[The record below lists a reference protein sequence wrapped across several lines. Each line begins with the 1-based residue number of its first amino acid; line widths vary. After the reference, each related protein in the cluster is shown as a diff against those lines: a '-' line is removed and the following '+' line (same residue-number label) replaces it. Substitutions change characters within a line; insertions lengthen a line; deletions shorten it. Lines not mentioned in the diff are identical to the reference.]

1 MFEWLNQIDT
11 QLFLWLNACNNPFL
25 DHFFTFFT
33 AKEVWYPL
41 YLLLLILFFQK
52 YKLQGIWVAMFFI
65 LAIVASDQIS
75 GLIKT
80 LVERPRPTHNLAIM
94 DLVNAPTGKGGMYGF
109 VSSHAANS
117 FALTFLLA
125 LLLKRRRIW
134 IAFLL
139 WAVLTSY
146 SRIYV
151 GVHYPLDVV
160 CGAFLGSLIGWGMYK
175 LLMLFDHFFQQKRIL
190 IAGQWKLKHTKP
202 IYVAL
207 IFITATLFCV
217 SFIMLQ

>member
-1 MFEWLNQIDT
+1 MFEWLNQIDV
-11 QLFLWLNACNNPFL
+11 QVFLWLNACNSPFF

-33 AKEVWYPL
+33 AKEVLYPF
-41 YLLLLILFFQK
+41 YLLLLLLFFQK
-52 YKLQGIWVAMFFI
+52 YKLQGIWVALFFI

-75 GLIKT
+75 GLIKA
-80 LVERPRPTHNLAIM
+80 LVERPRPTHNMEIM
-94 DLVNAPTGKGGMYGF
+94 NLVNAPTGKGGSYGF

-117 FALTFLLA
+117 FALTLLLA

-134 IAFLL
+134 VALLL

-146 SRIYV
+146 SRVYV
-151 GVHYPLDVV
+151 GVHYPFDII
-160 CGAFLGSLIGWGMYK
+160 CGALLGSLIGWGMYK
-175 LLMLFDHFFQQKRIL
+175 LLMLFDHYLQQKRIL

-202 IYVAL
+202 IYFAL
-207 IFITATLFCV
+207 IFITATLLCV

>member
-1 MFEWLNQIDT
+1 MFEWLNQIDV
-11 QLFLWLNACNNPFL
+11 QVFLWLNACNSPFF

-33 AKEVWYPL
+33 AKEVWYPF
-41 YLLLLILFFQK
+41 YLLLLLLFFQK
-52 YKLQGIWVAMFFI
+52 YKLQGIWVALFFI

-75 GLIKT
+75 GLIKA
-80 LVERPRPTHNLAIM
+80 LVERPRPTHNMEIM
-94 DLVNAPTGKGGMYGF
+94 NLVNAPTGKGGSYGF

-117 FALTFLLA
+117 FALTLLLA

-134 IAFLL
+134 VALLL

-146 SRIYV
+146 SRVYV
-151 GVHYPLDVV
+151 GVHYPFDII
-160 CGAFLGSLIGWGMYK
+160 CGALLGSLIGWGMYK
-175 LLMLFDHFFQQKRIL
+175 LLMLFDHYLQQKRIL

-202 IYVAL
+202 IYFAL
-207 IFITATLFCV
+207 IFITATLLCV